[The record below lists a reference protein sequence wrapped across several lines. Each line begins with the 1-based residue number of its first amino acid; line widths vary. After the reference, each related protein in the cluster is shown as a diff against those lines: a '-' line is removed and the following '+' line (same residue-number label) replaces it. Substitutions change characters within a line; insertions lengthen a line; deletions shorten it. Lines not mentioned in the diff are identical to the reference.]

1 MTKDSNIII
10 RIDSNIKKD
19 FQEIIN
25 KNGYN
30 ATLVL
35 NSFIYDVIEN
45 KKIPD
50 SILERLK
57 PIKNH
62 DNISIPFI
70 KKCLSDIMENFP
82 KKKEVKKIYLF
93 GSYARGEE
101 NFASDIDIRM
111 ELTGNISFFDIVEI
125 SDSLERKTG
134 KKIDLVTSNNLDER
148 FYNEIKKDEICL
160 YE

>member
-30 ATLVL
+30 TTLVL
-35 NSFIYDVIEN
+35 NSFIYDVVEN
-45 KKIPD
+45 KKIPEY
-50 SILERLK
+50 ILERLK
-57 PIKNH
+57 PIKNP
-62 DNISIPFI
+62 DSISIPYI
-70 KKCLSDIMENFP
+70 KKCLCEIMENFP
-82 KKKEVKKIYLF
+82 KKNDVKKIYLF

-101 NFASDIDIRM
+101 NFASDIDIRV

-148 FYNEIKKDEICL
+148 FYKEIKKDEICL